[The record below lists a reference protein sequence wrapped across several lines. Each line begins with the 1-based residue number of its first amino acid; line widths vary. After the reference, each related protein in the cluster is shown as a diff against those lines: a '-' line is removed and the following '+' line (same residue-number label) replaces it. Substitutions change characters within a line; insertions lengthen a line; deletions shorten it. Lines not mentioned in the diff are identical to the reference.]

1 MITLEP
7 AQAVRLRGR
16 FLPERPGPLVEA
28 HVLQTGHGTLRV
40 DRWPDPRVVLAETA
54 GNYSLTGDPA
64 AVSPAE
70 LANAVT
76 GFLAAQPAFEPLLTA
91 TFPGLVRWDRVVLT
105 GPDVTP
111 SAPAQPRVRRL
122 KADDAAAVC
131 RLSPELSW
139 IAKTWDGPDG
149 LSASGRS
156 WGAFESDRLLAVA
169 CTFFEGTAYEDIGV
183 VTEAAARGRG
193 LSPACAAGLCGDII
207 GRGRRPSWTTAPE
220 NTASLRVAAKLGFIE
235 QRRDVLYLI
244 GVDVPA

>member
-1 MITLEP
+1 MIILEP

-54 GNYSLTGDPA
+54 DNYSLTGDPA

-70 LANAVT
+70 LADTVT
-76 GFLAAQPAFEPLLTA
+76 GFLAAQPGFEPLLTA
-91 TFPGLVRWDRVVLT
+91 TFPGLVRWERIVLT
-105 GPDVTP
+105 GPDVAS
-111 SAPAQPRVRRL
+111 SAPARPGVRRL
-122 KADDAAAVC
+122 EAGDGPLVGG
-131 RLSPELSW
+131 LSAELSW
-139 IAKTWDGPDG
+139 ITKTWGGPDG
-149 LSASGRS
+149 VAASGRA
-156 WGAFESDRLLAVA
+156 WGAIEGGRLLAVA

-193 LSPACAAGLCGDII
+193 LSQACAAGLCGDIT

-220 NTASLRVAAKLGFIE
+220 NTASVRVAKKLGFLE

-244 GVDVPA
+244 GVDVPT